1 MSLLRESEEEDI
13 SQCLDAPGST
23 DVVDMAKTSFGIS
36 KNVDDSKDDIAEPL
50 YTLMSEV
57 FDMRGVFKW
66 LRKSLI
72 TFVQITYG
80 RTINR
85 QIRDTISWLF
95 SESML
100 HYYITILLK
109 TWWPAGELAADSP
122 QRSPE
127 MKAATAQLAREQ
139 FVENVPDILCT
150 LVGAQNARRGA
161 SKVFET
167 VQNRQLNKQLFYVSS
182 VKRKCITKDVIILI
196 VLQDLFEVILCDV
209 FPELKFHQ

>member
-1 MSLLRESEEEDI
+1 MYFFFSGSGDQPRTESSITSLRESEEDDI

-23 DVVDMAKTSFGIS
+23 DIPDCIRSQTGASKTIED
-36 KNVDDSKDDIAEPL
+36 NKDGIAEPL
-50 YTLMSEV
+50 YTLMSEI

-109 TWWPAGELAADSP
+109 SWWPAGELAP
-122 QRSPE
+122 PSPE
-127 MKAATAQLAREQ
+127 RTEEMKVATTQLAREQ
-139 FVENVPDILCT
+139 FVENVPELLST
-150 LVGAQNARRGA
+150 LVGAQNAKRGA
-161 SKVFET
+161 SKIFET
-167 VQNRQLNKQLFYVSS
+167 VQNPKMNKQLFYVS
-182 VKRKCITKDVIILI
+182 
-196 VLQDLFEVILCDV
+196 
-209 FPELKFHQ
+209 

>member
-1 MSLLRESEEEDI
+1 MSPCCLLIYMNFTKSIYFLLFYYSASGDQPKSETITSLRESEEEDI

-23 DVVDMAKTSFGIS
+23 DSVDCIRSNTATG
-36 KNVDDSKDDIAEPL
+36 KNVEDSKDAIAEPI
-50 YTLMSEV
+50 YTLLSEI

-72 TFVQITYG
+72 TFVQMTYG

-109 TWWPAGELAADSP
+109 SWWPAGELAPAGAE
-122 QRSPE
+122 RTEE
-127 MKAATAQLAREQ
+127 MKVATTQLAREQ
-139 FVENVPDILCT
+139 FVENVPDILST
-150 LVGAQNARRGA
+150 LVGAQNAKRGA
-161 SKVFET
+161 SKIFET
-167 VQNRQLNKQLFYVSS
+167 VQNPNMNKQLFYVS
-182 VKRKCITKDVIILI
+182 
-196 VLQDLFEVILCDV
+196 LF
-209 FPELKFHQ
+209 